1 METQLK
7 KYTAVATAT
16 GGRNGVVKSSDGI
29 LDFKVS
35 VPKDLG
41 GEGGAHTNPDQ
52 LFASGWAAC
61 FDNALIS
68 VIGARKLNATSQTTV
83 EVTLGLVKEG
93 GLGLSAKL
101 LVKIDGID
109 HETGQKLMEAAHKVC
124 PYSKATRNNIE
135 VELTL
140 LS

>member
-1 METQLK
+1 MENQVR
-7 KYTAVATAT
+7 KYTAIATAT

-29 LDFKVS
+29 LDLKVS
-35 VPKDLG
+35 VPKDFG
-41 GEGGAHTNPDQ
+41 GEGGSYTNPEQ
-52 LFASGWAAC
+52 LFAAGWAAC

-68 VIGARKLNATSQTTV
+68 VIGARKLSATSQTTV
-83 EVTLGLVKEG
+83 EVTLGPVKEG

-101 LVKIDGID
+101 LVKIEGVDQV
-109 HETGQKLMEAAHKVC
+109 TGQKLMEAAHKVC

-135 VELTL
+135 VELLL